1 MYQLSYDWQMPG
13 VCDKKIGDNEDDS
26 YFCDKKKRM
35 KSFLLLA
42 RDIMTVKQTNCY
54 IQFYYYNKTAREI
67 AEAENIH
74 ISMVYRHL
82 QKARQRIKMLWK
94 VLESIESIEDK
105 KETINL
111 FKKVI
116 GAWPEEECELMED
129 YYLKKKSVCL
139 IAKEKETNVFAING
153 RLKKMRKKALENGLT
168 DDILKDIYGF
178 SKAPYKSKLS

>member
-1 MYQLSYDWQMPG
+1 MYRLSDDWAMPG
-13 VCDKKIGDNEDDS
+13 TYDKKDRDDEDDS
-26 YFCDKKKRM
+26 YVCGKKELIE
-35 KSFLLLA
+35 SFLFSAQEL
-42 RDIMTVKQTNCY
+42 MTAKQANCY
-54 IQFYYYNKTAREI
+54 IQFYGYNKTAREI

-82 QKARQRIKMLWK
+82 QKARQKIKMLGR
-94 VLESIESIEDK
+94 VLEGTRGK
-105 KETINL
+105 KGIIDL
-111 FKKVI
+111 FRKVI
-116 GAWPEEECELMED
+116 EVWPEEERELMEG
-129 YYLKKKSVCL
+129 YYLKRKSVCL